1 MRVALDAM
9 ESCTSN
15 LDFLGFAMVR
25 TGRVLR
31 DQVERIY
38 REYRLRFN
46 SKKHDSGTEFQ
57 ESGCVDSFVMKCCWQ
72 SLTRDLYALQTSR
85 RLEHAGAIVVPCSG
99 LPADKIRAVLACCFV
114 ADVAVILCNIAEST
128 DIVLL
133 ACLASPEKKRK
144 TVYLDQIRSM
154 CRSVTLRLLL
164 VHYQHGHDVGP
175 WDVKTRSGKKKQQ
188 KRIKVH

>member
-1 MRVALDAM
+1 MRVTLDAM

-31 DQVERIY
+31 DHVERLC

-46 SKKHDSGTEFQ
+46 LKKHDSETEFQ
-57 ESGCVDSFVMKCCWQ
+57 ESGCVDSFVMKSCWQ

-85 RLEHAGAIVVPCSG
+85 RLEHAGTIVVSCSG
-99 LPADKIRAVLACCFV
+99 LPVPAYQLTKYVLCWLV
-114 ADVAVILCNIAEST
+114 ALSQMLQYVAAILCHIVEST

-133 ACLASPEKKRK
+133 ACLACPEKRGK
-144 TVYLDQIRSM
+144 LFRSM
-154 CRSVTLRLLL
+154 CRSVILGLLR
-164 VHYQHGHDVGP
+164 VHYKHGHM
-175 WDVKTRSGKKKQQ
+175 
-188 KRIKVH
+188 